1 MAERSDRRRAG
12 GTTRPRRRRSRSD
25 FGAEIDGTEPSEV
38 FLAWTDGRP
47 FGLIQR
53 YAIADYP
60 EYVEELSTICPQPP
74 GAVSIDY
81 LIGEPDC
88 RGRGLGAAMIAAFVA
103 ESWAAYPDA
112 SAVVVAMHQANAA
125 SWRAVERAG
134 FRRIAE
140 GELTPDNPVDNR
152 DHYLYQL
159 DRPPSGSPRRRGPG
173 GCAARSCTERR
184 ADVSPLRTCRSGS
197 IWVARCSW

>member
-1 MAERSDRRRAG
+1 VGPITFVRLTRDDFPLLAKWLSDPTVARWWDHETA
-12 GTTRPRRRRSRSD
+12 PEALEKD
-25 FGAEIDGTEPSEV
+25 FGAEVDGTEPSEV
-38 FLAWTDGRP
+38 FLAWADGRP

-60 EYVEELSTICPQPP
+60 EYVEELSAVCPVPQS
-74 GAVSIDY
+74 AVSIDY
-81 LIGEPDC
+81 LIGEPER

-112 SAVVVAMHQANAA
+112 SAVVVAMHQHNAA

-159 DRPPSGSPRRRGPG
+159 DRPG
-173 GCAARSCTERR
+173 
-184 ADVSPLRTCRSGS
+184 
-197 IWVARCSW
+197 

>member
-1 MAERSDRRRAG
+1 MGPITFVRLTRDDFPLLSKWLSDPTVARWWDHETSPEAVER
-12 GTTRPRRRRSRSD
+12 D
-25 FGAEIDGTEPSEV
+25 FGAEVDGTEPSEV
-38 FLAWTDGRP
+38 FLAWIDGRP

-60 EYVEELSTICPQPP
+60 EYVEELSTICPQPS
-74 GAVSIDY
+74 GTVSIDY
-81 LIGEPDC
+81 LIGEPDL

-112 SAVVVAMHQANAA
+112 SAVVVAMHQHNAA

-159 DRPPSGSPRRRGPG
+159 DRPG
-173 GCAARSCTERR
+173 
-184 ADVSPLRTCRSGS
+184 
-197 IWVARCSW
+197 

>member
-1 MAERSDRRRAG
+1 MGGITFVRLTRADFPLLAKWLSDPTVARWWDHETSPEALEK
-12 GTTRPRRRRSRSD
+12 D
-25 FGAEIDGTEPSEV
+25 FGAEVDGTEPSEV
-38 FLAWTDGRP
+38 FLACTGGRP

-53 YAIADYP
+53 YKIADYP
-60 EYVEELSTICPQPP
+60 EYVEELATVCPTPES
-74 GAVSIDY
+74 AVSIDY

-112 SAVVVAMHQANAA
+112 SAVVAMHQHNPA

-140 GELTPDNPVDNR
+140 GELTPDNPIDNR
-152 DHYLYQL
+152 DHYVYQL
-159 DRPPSGSPRRRGPG
+159 DRPG
-173 GCAARSCTERR
+173 
-184 ADVSPLRTCRSGS
+184 
-197 IWVARCSW
+197 

>member
-1 MAERSDRRRAG
+1 VGPITFVRLTRDDFPLLANWLSDPTVARWWNHETSPEALEK
-12 GTTRPRRRRSRSD
+12 D
-25 FGAEIDGTEPSEV
+25 FGAEADGTEPSEV
-38 FLAWTDGRP
+38 FLAWADGRP

-60 EYVEELSTICPQPP
+60 EYVEELSAVCPVPES
-74 GAVSIDY
+74 AVSIDY
-81 LIGEPDC
+81 LIGEPEC

-112 SAVVVAMHQANAA
+112 SAVVVAMHQHNAA

-159 DRPPSGSPRRRGPG
+159 DRPG
-173 GCAARSCTERR
+173 
-184 ADVSPLRTCRSGS
+184 
-197 IWVARCSW
+197 

>member
-1 MAERSDRRRAG
+1 VGPITFVRL
-12 GTTRPRRRRSRSD
+12 TRDNFPLLANWLSEPTVARWWNHETSPEALEKD
-25 FGAEIDGTEPSEV
+25 FGAEVDGTEPSEV
-38 FLAWTDGRP
+38 FLAWADGRP

-60 EYVEELSTICPQPP
+60 EYVEELSAVCPVPES
-74 GAVSIDY
+74 AVSIDY
-81 LIGEPDC
+81 LIGEPEC

-112 SAVVVAMHQANAA
+112 SAVVVAMHQHNAA

-159 DRPPSGSPRRRGPG
+159 DRPG
-173 GCAARSCTERR
+173 
-184 ADVSPLRTCRSGS
+184 
-197 IWVARCSW
+197 